1 MLTRCSRPTPRR
13 RPKRSSFGWVL
24 LALALLSPCPE
35 TLAEAVLELTHDN
48 DLFSGTRIEDDLY
61 TATVG
66 IAYERSGWRL
76 RLNERL
82 FTDRAAGLRF
92 DESFLTVSRELL
104 QSPRESPRR
113 WSLLAEA
120 GVVHRG
126 RGLFGQGTQNFI
138 HEIVNEPEVRLP
150 YVAGS
155 SVHPTIALELS
166 RTLPLGQGAQLR
178 PLIAAESAGFKEAA
192 RVAVEFRQELPRGWW
207 LVGELGSRQSK
218 TEFAPLAVWMD
229 GNAPTYLLGAGYREW
244 ISLIWSENA
253 FGTEDRHLHLRLRFR
268 L

>member
-1 MLTRCSRPTPRR
+1 
-13 RPKRSSFGWVL
+13 
-24 LALALLSPCPE
+24 
-35 TLAEAVLELTHDN
+35 LTHEN
-48 DLFSGTRIEDDLY
+48 DLFSGTPVEDDLY

-66 IAYERSGWRL
+66 IAYERSGWRF

-104 QSPRESPRR
+104 QPSRESTRR
-113 WSLLAEA
+113 WSLRAEA
-120 GVVHRG
+120 GVVRRG

-150 YVAGS
+150 YIAGT
-155 SVHPTIALELS
+155 SVHLAAALELS
-166 RTLPLGQGAQLR
+166 RTIPLGQGARLR

-192 RVAVEFRQELPRGWW
+192 RIAVEFRQQLPRGWW
-207 LVGELGSRQSK
+207 LVGELGGRLSE
-218 TEFAPLAVWMD
+218 TEFAPLAPWMD
-229 GNAPTYLLGAGYREW
+229 GSAPTYLLGAGYREW
-244 ISLIWSENA
+244 ISLSWSENA